1 MRPMNQERTRRTMDN
16 TPRTFPLAKDISIS
30 PEWEAAAEMIST
42 QAGIVLVIGV
52 PGSGKSTLSRYL
64 VHYLTHGHRT
74 VALID
79 CDVGQTHLGPPT
91 TIGMSLYKKP
101 PDGLDTL
108 QPDYMRFIGA
118 PSPVG
123 HMSEVVHGTKWLS
136 DKAQHGGAE
145 GVIINTS
152 GLILGAA
159 GAELKLSKVDVVAPQ
174 YVLALQESSEIESLL
189 MEVKRRSLASII
201 CLPVSDDAKKR
212 SLEARRGLREEK
224 YRAYFKD
231 AKTMKL
237 PVSLVDLSRYGH
249 DRKRN
254 IASNKEPNVLLGL
267 LDQGGCA
274 LALGIL
280 QAWDVNDESMDI
292 LTPLSAADRKK
303 VASVRFGDIKVHPDG
318 VEESLVPESALRSH
332 RHETC
337 HFS

>member
-1 MRPMNQERTRRTMDN
+1 MDN
-16 TPRTFPLAKDISIS
+16 RPRTFPLVKEISIS
-30 PEWEAAAEMIST
+30 PEWKAAAERISR

-52 PGSGKSTLSRYL
+52 LGSGKSTLSRYL
-64 VHYLTHGHRT
+64 VHCLTHGHWT

-91 TIGMSLYKKP
+91 TIGMSLYQKP

-123 HMSEVVHGTKWLS
+123 HISDVVHGTKWLS
-136 DKAQHGGAE
+136 DKARHGGAE

-159 GAELKLSKVDVVAPQ
+159 GSELKLSKVGVVSPQ
-174 YVLALQESSEIESLL
+174 YILALQESSEIESLL
-189 MEVKRRSLASII
+189 MDIKRRSLASII
-201 CLPVSDDAKKR
+201 RLPVSDDAQKR

-249 DRKRN
+249 DREGN

-267 LDQGGCA
+267 CDQEGCA

-280 QAWDVNDESMDI
+280 QSWDVNDESMHI

-303 VASVRFGDIKVHPDG
+303 IAGVRFGDIKVHSDG
-318 VEESLVPESALRSH
+318 VEESLVPQSALRSN
-332 RHETC
+332 RNEAC

>member
-1 MRPMNQERTRRTMDN
+1 MGNS
-16 TPRTFPLAKDISIS
+16 PRTFPLLKDIRIA
-30 PEWEAAAEMIST
+30 PEWEEAADMLSR

-64 VHYLTHGHRT
+64 VHHLTQGHQT

-91 TIGMSLYKKP
+91 TIGMNLYRHP
-101 PDGLDTL
+101 PDRLDTL

-123 HMSEVVHGTKWLS
+123 HVSDVVHGTKWLS
-136 DKAQHGGAE
+136 DKAWHEGAE

-152 GLILGAA
+152 GLILGTA
-159 GAELKLSKVDVVAPQ
+159 GAELKLSKVDVVAPR
-174 YVLALQESSEIESLL
+174 YVLALQGSSEIESLL
-189 MEVKRRSLASII
+189 AEIKRRSLASIKR
-201 CLPVSDDAKKR
+201 LPVSDDAQKR

-237 PVSLVDLSRYGH
+237 PVSLVDRLRHGH
-249 DRKRN
+249 DRQRT
-254 IASNKEPNVLLGL
+254 IVSNKDRHVLLGL
-267 LDQGGCA
+267 CDQGGCA

-280 QAWDVNDESMDI
+280 RGSDVNGPSMDI
-292 LTPLSAADRKK
+292 FTPLSAADGGK
-303 VASVRFGDIKVHPDG
+303 VASVRFGDIKVHPEG
-318 VEESLVPESALRSH
+318 VEESLVPES
-332 RHETC
+332 
-337 HFS
+337 FSG

>member
-1 MRPMNQERTRRTMDN
+1 MSRARTQRTIDN
-16 TPRTFPLAKDISIS
+16 KPRTFPLVKDISIA
-30 PEWEAAAEMIST
+30 PEWEAAAEMISR

-101 PDGLDTL
+101 PDRLDTL
-108 QPDYMRFIGA
+108 QPNYMRFIGA

-123 HMSEVVHGTKWLS
+123 HISDVVYGTKWLS
-136 DKAQHGGAE
+136 DKAWHGGAV

-152 GLILGAA
+152 GLILGTA
-159 GAELKLSKVDVVAPQ
+159 GTVLKLSKVGVVAPQ

-189 MEVKRRSLASII
+189 MEVRRRDSASII
-201 CLPVSDDAKKR
+201 RLPVSDDAQKR
-212 SLEARRGLREEK
+212 SLEARRRLREEK

-231 AKTMKL
+231 AKTMTL
-237 PVSLVDLSRYGH
+237 PLSLVDLSRQGH
-249 DRKRN
+249 DREKN
-254 IASNKEPNVLLGL
+254 IGSNKEPNMLLGL
-267 LDQGGCA
+267 CDQQGCA

-280 QAWDVNDESMDI
+280 QAWDVNGQWMHV
-292 LTPLSAADRKK
+292 LTPLSAGNREK
-303 VASVRFGDIKVHPDG
+303 VASVQFGDIKVHPDG
-318 VEESLVPESALRSH
+318 VEENGQGQTWGKKREGSVLDIGQ
-332 RHETC
+332 
-337 HFS
+337 

>member
-1 MRPMNQERTRRTMDN
+1 MEN

-30 PEWEAAAEMIST
+30 PEWEVAAERISR

-64 VHYLTHGHRT
+64 VHCFIHGHGT

-79 CDVGQTHLGPPT
+79 CDLGQTHLGPPT

-101 PDGLDTL
+101 PDRLDTL

-123 HMSEVVHGTKWLS
+123 HISDVVHGTKWLS
-136 DKAQHGGAE
+136 DKARHGGAE

-159 GAELKLSKVDVVAPQ
+159 SAELKLRKVDVVAPQ

-189 MEVKRRSLASII
+189 MDVTRRNPASITR
-201 CLPVSDDAKKR
+201 LPVSHDAQKR
-212 SLEARRGLREEK
+212 SLEARRRFREEK

-231 AKTMKL
+231 AKTVKL
-237 PVSLVDLSRYGH
+237 PVSLMDLSRYGH
-249 DRKRN
+249 DRERN
-254 IASNKEPNVLLGL
+254 IASNKEKNVLLGL
-267 LDQGGCA
+267 CDQGGCA

-280 QAWDVNDESMDI
+280 QAWDVNDESMHI

-303 VASVRFGDIKVHPDG
+303 VGSVQFGDIKVHPDG
-318 VEESLVPESALRSH
+318 VEESLVPESAPRGN
-332 RHETC
+332 RKEAC

>member
-1 MRPMNQERTRRTMDN
+1 MDN

-30 PEWEAAAEMIST
+30 PEWEVTAARIFR

-64 VHYLTHGHRT
+64 VHCLTHGHRT

-91 TIGMSLYKKP
+91 TIGMSLYRKP

-118 PSPVG
+118 TSPVG
-123 HMSEVVHGTKWLS
+123 HISEVVHGTKLLS
-136 DKAQHGGAE
+136 DKARHGGAE

-152 GLILGAA
+152 GLILGTA

-174 YVLALQESSEIESLL
+174 YILALQESSEIESLL
-189 MEVKRRSLASII
+189 TDLKRRHSVPITR
-201 CLPVSDDAKKR
+201 LPVSDDAQKR

-237 PVSLVDLSRYGH
+237 PVSLMDLSRYGH
-249 DRKRN
+249 DRERN
-254 IASNKEPNVLLGL
+254 IASKKEQNVLLGL
-267 LDQGGCA
+267 CDAMGYVI
-274 LALGIL
+274 ALGIL
-280 QAWDVNDESMDI
+280 QTWDVKAESIHM
-292 LTPLSAADRKK
+292 LTPLSAGDREK

-318 VEESLVPESALRSH
+318 VEENGQA
-332 RHETC
+332 TKN
-337 HFS
+337 

>member
-1 MRPMNQERTRRTMDN
+1 V
-16 TPRTFPLAKDISIS
+16 KDISIS
-30 PEWEAAAEMIST
+30 PEWKAAAEMISR

-64 VHYLTHGHRT
+64 VYYLTHGHRT

-91 TIGMSLYKKP
+91 TIGMKLYKEP
-101 PDGLDTL
+101 PDRLDTL

-123 HMSEVVHGTKWLS
+123 HISEVVHGTKWLS
-136 DKAQHGGAE
+136 DNARHEGAE

-152 GLILGAA
+152 GLILGPA
-159 GAELKLSKVDVVAPQ
+159 GAELKLSKVDVVAPE

-189 MEVKRRSLASII
+189 MDITRRSPVSITR
-201 CLPVSDDAKKR
+201 LPVSDDARNR
-212 SLEARRGLREEK
+212 SLEVRRRLREEK
-224 YRAYFKD
+224 YRVYFKD
-231 AKTMKL
+231 AKTMEL

-249 DRKRN
+249 DRERK
-254 IASNKEPNVLLGL
+254 IASNKEENMLLGL
-267 LDQGGCA
+267 CDQEGCA

-280 QAWDVNDESMDI
+280 QKWDLKDESIDI
-292 LTPLSAADRKK
+292 LTPLAAADSKK

-318 VEESLVPESALRSH
+318 VEENGQG
-332 RHETC
+332 TKN
-337 HFS
+337 

>member
-1 MRPMNQERTRRTMDN
+1 MGQIHEELTQRTMDN
-16 TPRTFPLAKDISIS
+16 TPRTSPLLKDISIS
-30 PEWEAAAEMIST
+30 PEWEAAAGMISR
-42 QAGIVLVIGV
+42 QAGIVVVIGV

-64 VHYLTHGHRT
+64 VDYLTHGHEM

-91 TIGMSLYKKP
+91 TIGMSLYKKS
-101 PDGLDTL
+101 PDRLDTL

-123 HMSEVVHGTKWLS
+123 HISDVVHGTKWLS

-159 GAELKLSKVDVVAPQ
+159 GTELKLSKVDVVAPQ

-189 MEVKRRSLASII
+189 MEVKRQSLPSII
-201 CLPVSDDAKKR
+201 RLPVSDDAKKR

-231 AKTMKL
+231 AKTMEL
-237 PVSLVDLSRYGH
+237 PVALVDLSRDGQ
-249 DRKRN
+249 DRERT
-254 IASNKEPNVLLGL
+254 IASNKEDNVLLGL
-267 LDQGGCA
+267 CDQEGCA

-280 QAWDVNDESMDI
+280 QAWDVNEQWMHV
-292 LTPLSAADRKK
+292 LTPLSDADRKN
-303 VASVRFGDIKVHPDG
+303 VANVRLGDIKVHPDG
-318 VEESLVPESALRSH
+318 VEESLVPESAPRSN

>member
-1 MRPMNQERTRRTMDN
+1 MGRARTQRTMDN
-16 TPRTFPLAKDISIS
+16 TPRTFPLVKDISIS
-30 PEWEAAAEMIST
+30 PEWEAAAAMISR

-64 VHYLTHGHRT
+64 VHYLTHSHRT

-91 TIGMSLYKKP
+91 TIGMSLYRKP
-101 PDGLDTL
+101 PDRLDTL

-118 PSPVG
+118 TSPVG
-123 HMSEVVHGTKWLS
+123 HISDVVHGTKWLS
-136 DKAQHGGAE
+136 DKARHGGAE

-152 GLILGAA
+152 GLILGTA

-174 YVLALQESSEIESLL
+174 YILALQESSEIESLL
-189 MEVKRRSLASII
+189 IDVTSRNPGSITR
-201 CLPVSDDAKKR
+201 LPVSDDARNR
-212 SLEARRGLREEK
+212 SLEARRRLREEK

-249 DRKRN
+249 DRERN
-254 IASNKEPNVLLGL
+254 IASNKEKNVLLGL
-267 LDQGGCA
+267 CEQGGCA

-280 QAWDVNDESMDI
+280 QAWDVNGELMHI
-292 LTPLSAADRKK
+292 LTPLSASDRKK
-303 VASVRFGDIKVHPDG
+303 VASVQFGDIKVHLDG
-318 VEESLVPESALRSH
+318 VEESLVPESASRGN
-332 RHETC
+332 RNEAC

>member
-1 MRPMNQERTRRTMDN
+1 MGQMNRARTQRTMDN
-16 TPRTFPLAKDISIS
+16 MPRTVPLVKDISIS
-30 PEWEAAAEMIST
+30 PEWKAAAEMISR
-42 QAGIVLVIGV
+42 QAGIALVIGV

-64 VHYLTHGHRT
+64 VDYLTHGHRT

-118 PSPVG
+118 PSPIG
-123 HMSEVVHGTKWLS
+123 HISEVVHGTKWLS
-136 DKAQHGGAE
+136 DKARHGGAE

-174 YVLALQESSEIESLL
+174 YVLALQASSEIESLL
-189 MEVKRRSLASII
+189 MDIEGRNPVSITR
-201 CLPVSDDAKKR
+201 LPVSDDARNR
-212 SLEARRGLREEK
+212 SLEARRLFREEK

-231 AKTMKL
+231 AKTMEL

-249 DRKRN
+249 DRERT
-254 IASNKEPNVLLGL
+254 IASNKEPNMLLGL
-267 LDQGGCA
+267 CDQEGCA

-280 QAWDVNDESMDI
+280 QVWDVNDELMHI
-292 LTPLSAADRKK
+292 LTPLSAGDREK
-303 VASVRFGDIKVHPDG
+303 VASIRFGDIKVHPDG
-318 VEESLVPESALRSH
+318 VEENGQA
-332 RHETC
+332 TKN
-337 HFS
+337 

>member
-1 MRPMNQERTRRTMDN
+1 MNRAPTQRSMDN
-16 TPRTFPLAKDISIS
+16 TPRTFSLVKDISIS
-30 PEWEAAAEMIST
+30 PEWKAAAEMISK

-52 PGSGKSTLSRYL
+52 PGSGKSTFSRYL
-64 VHYLTHGHRT
+64 VYYLAHGHRT

-91 TIGMSLYKKP
+91 TIGMSLYRKP

-118 PSPVG
+118 TSPVG
-123 HMSEVVHGTKWLS
+123 HISDVVHGTKWLS
-136 DKAQHGGAE
+136 DKARHGGAE

-152 GLILGAA
+152 GLILGPA
-159 GAELKLSKVDVVAPQ
+159 GAELKLSKVDVVAPE

-189 MEVKRRSLASII
+189 IDVKRRNPASII
-201 CLPVSDDAKKR
+201 RLPVSHDARNR
-212 SLEARRGLREEK
+212 SLEARRRLREEK

-249 DRKRN
+249 DRERK
-254 IASNKEPNVLLGL
+254 IASNKEQHVLLGL
-267 LDQGGCA
+267 CDQEGVA

-280 QAWDVNDESMDI
+280 QAWDVNEQRMHV
-292 LTPLSAADRKK
+292 LTPLSAADSKK
-303 VASVRFGDIKVHPDG
+303 VASVRFGEIKVHPDG
-318 VEESLVPESALRSH
+318 VEENGQG
-332 RHETC
+332 TKN
-337 HFS
+337 